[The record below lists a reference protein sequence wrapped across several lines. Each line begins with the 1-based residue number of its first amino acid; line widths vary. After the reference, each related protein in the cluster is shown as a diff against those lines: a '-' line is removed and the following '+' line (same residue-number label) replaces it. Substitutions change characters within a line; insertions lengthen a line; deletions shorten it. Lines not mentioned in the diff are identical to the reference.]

1 MSSDTPR
8 TTRGPRADG
17 ERNRAA
23 LLAAAQHALVGE
35 GADVSL
41 ERIARAAKVGI
52 GTLYRHFPTSD
63 ALIEA
68 VYRQEVDTLVAAASE
83 IAETGA
89 PRKALRVWLRMFVDF
104 LETKREI
111 AGVLDTLIGGSE
123 PLYSETPTLLSPAID
138 LLVRRVEAV
147 ESTSVP
153 ISPLDLLRGI
163 VGVATIRQGPN
174 WKEQTYAFVDV
185 MLSGLFVH
193 QLATREP
200 RRET

>member
-1 MSSDTPR
+1 MSSDPPR
-8 TTRGPRADG
+8 TTRRPRIDG

-23 LLAAAQHALVGE
+23 LLAAAHQALVGE

-52 GTLYRHFPTSD
+52 GTLYRHFPTRN

-68 VYRQEVDTLVAAASE
+68 VYRQEIDTLVAAAFE
-83 IAETGA
+83 IAKTGA
-89 PRKALRVWLRMFVDF
+89 PREGLRAWLRMFVDF

-123 PLYSETPTLLSPAID
+123 PLYSKTPTLLSPAID
-138 LLVRRVEAV
+138 ILVRRLEVAEG
-147 ESTSVP
+147 TSVP

-163 VGVATIRQGPN
+163 VGVATVRQGQN

-193 QLATREP
+193 QPAEREP
-200 RRET
+200 RGEV